1 MLRKWLPAMAM
12 AAFATAAC
20 GDAQPGNDV
29 VERDTAIMTV
39 PDTIMV
45 ERTITHDTIRDPD
58 LGRDTLRRDTVPGDT
73 M

>member
-20 GDAQPGNDV
+20 GDAQRNDV

-73 M
+73 L